1 MKKADLITGFVLLAL
16 AGYVIWESSQM
27 PQSATFGPGVG
38 FLPLWL
44 GILLAFFSIIL
55 IAGAWFRK
63 TAGQVKG
70 PLFPEKKALLAVV
83 LVLVGLAAYI
93 LLIEVIGFIADTF
106 LFVTFLMWFVER
118 QKWLRTIATA
128 VLTTG
133 GLYII
138 FEILLKIT
146 LPSNMFGF

>member
-1 MKKADLITGFVLLAL
+1 MKKADLITGFVLLVL
-16 AGYVIWESSQM
+16 SGYVIWESWQM

-44 GILLAFFSIIL
+44 GILLAILSIIL
-55 IAGAWFRK
+55 IISGWSRK
-63 TAGQVKG
+63 LTEQDKKPV
-70 PLFPEKKALLAVV
+70 FPGGKALLGVG

-93 LLIEVIGFIADTF
+93 MLLEVIGFTADTF
-106 LFVTFLMWFVER
+106 LFVTYLMAFVER
-118 QKWLRTIATA
+118 QTWWRTIATA
-128 VLTTG
+128 VITTG
-133 GLYII
+133 GLYTI